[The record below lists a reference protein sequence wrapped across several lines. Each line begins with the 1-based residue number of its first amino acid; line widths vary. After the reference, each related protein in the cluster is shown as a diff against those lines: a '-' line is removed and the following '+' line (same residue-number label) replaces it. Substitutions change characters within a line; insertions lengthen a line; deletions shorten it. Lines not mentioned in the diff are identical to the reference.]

1 MPNKIAPNTESA
13 PQLVAVIARWNF
25 DKAVDRIRPKVQRWG
40 ALTVELVRELYI
52 AQKYLNGQKGQRKDP
67 EAADYIRYTWS
78 DFCGAVGL
86 SRQTANGYI
95 RRFLPSE
102 LSDSGEDRLLS
113 PEEVKALAAPEL
125 VPTTAEQERFIAR
138 YMATGVRPEG
148 FPKELEKI
156 VRERVSAK
164 KAKEVLELW
173 NGRFKL
179 DAKRDYFAEIQAIAG
194 KKKRFVLKNEDQM
207 RAQNVMFRT
216 IHDYF
221 GLFDKLP
228 DLLAAAAN
236 LTDKV
241 HFVANYFAELLV
253 DETEKEE
260 GQA

>member
-1 MPNKIAPNTESA
+1 VNKIAPNNTENA

-25 DKAVDRIRPKVQRWG
+25 DKAVERIRPKVQRWG

-67 EAADYIRYTWS
+67 EAEDYIRYTWS
-78 DFCGAVGL
+78 DFCEAIGL

-95 RRFLPSE
+95 RRFRPSE
-102 LSDSGEDRLLS
+102 LSDTGEDRLLS
-113 PEEVKALAAPEL
+113 PEEVRALAAPEPA
-125 VPTTAEQERFIAR
+125 PTTAEQERFIAR

-156 VRERVSAK
+156 VRERTSAQ
-164 KAKEVLELW
+164 KAKEMMEVW

-179 DAKRDYFAEIQAIAG
+179 DATRDYFAEIQAIAG
-194 KKKRFVLKNEDQM
+194 KKKRFVLKTDAQL

-241 HFVANYFAELLV
+241 HFATNYFAEMLAG
-253 DETEKEE
+253 EKTGEE
-260 GQA
+260 S